1 MKRCILYYI
10 YIMEAKEKEKLEI
23 EEIPENMKD
32 MIPSMNVGEIQ
43 KKEGEESV
51 LITDDSLLTM
61 YGEIANNIRGDREE
75 IEKLLNNFV
84 DMVLNDGDST
94 TSSKEAV
101 VNLVKL
107 KSEQSDKMTKIAD
120 LMTRI
125 KLKERDTFPRYLAA
139 SQNNTINIDN
149 GRRALLEAITK
160 AKKDKHEK

>member
-1 MKRCILYYI
+1 
-10 YIMEAKEKEKLEI
+10 MEAKEKEKLEI
-23 EEIPENMKD
+23 EGIPDNMKD

-43 KKEGEESV
+43 KKEEEESI

-75 IEKLLNNFV
+75 IEKLLSNFV

-139 SQNNTINIDN
+139 SQNNTINIDG

-160 AKKDKHEK
+160 AKTTKKDDHEK

>member
-1 MKRCILYYI
+1 MK
-10 YIMEAKEKEKLEI
+10 AKEKEKLEI
-23 EEIPENMKD
+23 EQIPENMKD
-32 MIPSMNVGEIQ
+32 MIPSMNVGEIK
-43 KKEGEESV
+43 KKEEEES
-51 LITDDSLLTM
+51 LITDESLLTI
-61 YGEIANNIRGDREE
+61 YGEIADNIRGDRGE

-84 DMVLNDGDST
+84 DMVLNDGDSS

-101 VNLVKL
+101 VNLIKL

-139 SQNNTINIDN
+139 SQNNTINIGD

-160 AKKDKHEK
+160 AKKSTKKDDNEK

>member
-1 MKRCILYYI
+1 
-10 YIMEAKEKEKLEI
+10 MEAKEKEKLEI

>member
-1 MKRCILYYI
+1 
-10 YIMEAKEKEKLEI
+10 MEAKEKEKLEI
-23 EEIPENMKD
+23 DGIPENMKE

-43 KKEGEESV
+43 KKEDEESV